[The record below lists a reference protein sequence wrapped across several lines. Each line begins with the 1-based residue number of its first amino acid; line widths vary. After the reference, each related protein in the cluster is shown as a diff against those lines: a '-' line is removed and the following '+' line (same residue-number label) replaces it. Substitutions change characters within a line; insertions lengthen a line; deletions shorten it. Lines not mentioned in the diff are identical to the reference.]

1 MKKIEIFINRLNF
14 GFFFPLWWIDCRF
27 NYFLFKYGLKLDN
40 LIYSKKKVDKI
51 KQEIENSQG
60 FLTDLQFFCNYNLID
75 IIYGFSVMFMILLL
89 YDTFDIYI
97 DKYFHPFLS
106 KDNIVIMVFV
116 FIFIVGYVPVYYF
129 FHRRDK
135 REKYFVEF
143 DKEPMRKKWKWAALS
158 WGLFIGSWVS
168 VILIHHYFAR

>member
-1 MKKIEIFINRLNF
+1 MQNCELLINRLCF
-14 GFFFPLWWIDCRF
+14 GIFFPLWYIVNCFNIVIDK
-27 NYFLFKYGLKLDN
+27 LFFS
-40 LIYSKKKVDKI
+40 IYQKIFSKEKIEKI
-51 KQEIENSQG
+51 KREYAQSQG
-60 FLTDLQFFCNYNLID
+60 FITDIQLFCNYNLID

-97 DKYFHPFLS
+97 DKYFLPFLS

-129 FHRRDK
+129 FHRHDK

-158 WGLFIGSWVS
+158 WGLFIGSWVL
-168 VILIHHYFAR
+168 VILIHHYFA